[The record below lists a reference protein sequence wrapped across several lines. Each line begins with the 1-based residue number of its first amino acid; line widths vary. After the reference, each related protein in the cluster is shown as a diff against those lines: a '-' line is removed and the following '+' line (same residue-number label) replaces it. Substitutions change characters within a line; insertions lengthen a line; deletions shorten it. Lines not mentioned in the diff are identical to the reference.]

1 MATIKDMASGVADK
15 AGTALGKVHDLVK
28 PMKKSEHEIIRPSFA
43 EGNISP
49 KAAIMMMYYLIA
61 LDGEV
66 SEDEMKQFDEMG
78 MAIDS
83 MYPHMKQTFISECRK
98 QMDKAIDPEDYYDVI
113 QEGADYALTHIPRS
127 KFSEITPKLL
137 LWNLLVIAQSDHE
150 YAEIER
156 KFLKFTARKLDI
168 DKSVFLEMEQTIQ
181 TLQMLDAEME
191 WLKTTERPYA
201 VIEKMVKELEERQ
214 QIIRK
219 SIAALIA

>member
-15 AGTALGKVHDLVK
+15 AGTALGKVQDLVK
-28 PMKKSEHEIIRPSFA
+28 PMKKAHHEIIRPSFT

-49 KAAIMMMYYLIA
+49 KAAIMMMYYLVA

-66 SEDEMKQFDEMG
+66 TEDEMTQFDEMG
-78 MAIDS
+78 LAIDS
-83 MYPHMKQTFISECRK
+83 MYPQMKQTFISECKK
-98 QMDKAIDPEDYYDVI
+98 QMEKAIDPEDYYDVI

-127 KFSEITPKLL
+127 KFSDITPKLL
-137 LWNLLVIAQSDHE
+137 LWNLLVIAQSDND
-150 YAEIER
+150 YADIER

-181 TLQMLDAEME
+181 TMQMLEAEME
-191 WLKTTERPYA
+191 WLKTTERPYT

-214 QIIRK
+214 KVIQK